1 MAWVAYPG
9 GKRSRKM
16 ARVAYPGGK
25 HSKIK
30 ARQSRACQRVNAK
43 K

>member
-1 MAWVAYPG
+1 MAWVTYPG

-30 ARQSRACQRVNAK
+30 VRQCRMHQRVNAK